1 MNMRIII
8 FINNNN
14 NNNSIVVIISM
25 LFVGFI
31 GFYQRSETQNKRSLF
46 PFSLFS
52 HSSLV
57 LHFLR
62 HSEA

>member
-8 FINNNN
+8 FININ